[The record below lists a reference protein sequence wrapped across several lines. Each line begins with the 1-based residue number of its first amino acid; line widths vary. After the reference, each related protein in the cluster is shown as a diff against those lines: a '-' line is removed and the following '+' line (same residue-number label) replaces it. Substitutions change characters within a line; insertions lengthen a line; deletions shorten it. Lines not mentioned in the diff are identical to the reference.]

1 MGKYLQ
7 KAMFRDSALSTRLDL
22 PPNCIQNQRAVGFYI
37 FYALLWILRGMC
49 YEFPIS
55 TCLLFNDCCHP

>member
-1 MGKYLQ
+1 MGEYLQ
-7 KAMFRDSALSTRLDL
+7 KAMFRDSALSTRWICRQL
-22 PPNCIQNQRAVGFYI
+22 QNQRAVGFYI